1 MRDDLRRAMSS
12 ARCICSPE
20 ALFFF
25 LRGCTETANTQTPE
39 FFRDFK
45 FPSYCHGVIHNLV
58 PRIIGMGSR
67 THYDA
72 RQLPLAI
79 SQQTSASSMRD
90 GGLRKGH
97 VSCRLVP
104 FNTGQ
109 GQTEPVNPSNS
120 DTLEAAQPKATP
132 SSHHAVDNGRFMSE
146 ARKFFVIKA
155 KTSAGEKQ
163 DLDTGS
169 GEVEYFSV
177 RTMGQTSSTTKADT
191 RNIKQ
196 SHRNVENDGQKECP
210 KRSVR
215 LSQSL
220 EGSTVGTE
228 PKPCGTRFSA
238 AGKRFEWGC
247 ASRRNR
253 DIVSK
258 RIMCRREEDT
268 QLSSHHFRV
277 SHGASGV
284 WLLVKS
290 RYSTPVPIPVVSCT

>member
-1 MRDDLRRAMSS
+1 
-12 ARCICSPE
+12 
-20 ALFFF
+20 
-25 LRGCTETANTQTPE
+25 
-39 FFRDFK
+39 
-45 FPSYCHGVIHNLV
+45 
-58 PRIIGMGSR
+58 MGSR

-79 SQQTSASSMRD
+79 SQQLSASSMRD

-109 GQTEPVNPSNS
+109 GQTEPVSPSNS
-120 DTLEAAQPKATP
+120 DCLEAAQPKATP
-132 SSHHAVDNGRFMSE
+132 SSHHAERWQHEEGETSMNFSANRIWDEVDNGRLMSE

-169 GEVEYFSV
+169 REVEYFSV

-191 RNIKQ
+191 RNTKQ
-196 SHRNVENDGQKECP
+196 SHRNVDNDRQKECP
-210 KRSVR
+210 KGSVR

-228 PKPCGTRFSA
+228 PKLCGTPFSA
-238 AGKRFEWGC
+238 AEKRFEWGC
-247 ASRRNR
+247 APRRNR

-258 RIMCRREEDT
+258 RSCVEERRMRSFPLT
-268 QLSSHHFRV
+268 ISACHTGPAAFGCS
-277 SHGASGV
+277 
-284 WLLVKS
+284 
-290 RYSTPVPIPVVSCT
+290 